1 MTWCHDSYQTVTPYA
16 GLEFF
21 TSAPSFE
28 VVGATA
34 MPLLKLWKQGTQLP
48 PTVDLHTDPPVS
60 IVRDPGS
67 NYFPKERGNVNYDCV
82 QPGYTQAPNRTA
94 QIQCGYGTYNNVTSC
109 STKCLAPN

>member
-1 MTWCHDSYQTVTPYA
+1 MEPSRIGLTPRSSRFVLSWCHDSYQTVTPYA

-67 NYFPKERGNVNYDCV
+67 KLLGV
-82 QPGYTQAPNRTA
+82 
-94 QIQCGYGTYNNVTSC
+94 
-109 STKCLAPN
+109 